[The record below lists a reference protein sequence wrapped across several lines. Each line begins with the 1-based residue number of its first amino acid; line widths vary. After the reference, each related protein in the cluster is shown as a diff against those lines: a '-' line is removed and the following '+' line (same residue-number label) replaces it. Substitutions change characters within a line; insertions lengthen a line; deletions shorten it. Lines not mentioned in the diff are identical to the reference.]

1 MTFEP
6 TTLPSS
12 KVRTWFKAPAKDDE
26 EIISCND
33 DSTFQLLDLLSMQIT
48 HVIAERGYAYYMEKR
63 VRYIC
68 LDGFRGYAIVEG
80 GSSYEVEF
88 EYRNGEI
95 GNLLCD
101 CPCSY
106 NCKHEFA
113 VMLQLKETL
122 DLIAKHYAVEYDR
135 SGYFAAVNKAALFD
149 FAVDRKE
156 TGSFTL

>member
-1 MTFEP
+1 
-6 TTLPSS
+6 
-12 KVRTWFKAPAKDDE
+12 
-26 EIISCND
+26 
-33 DSTFQLLDLLSMQIT
+33 MQIT
-48 HVIAERGYAYYMEKR
+48 HVIAERGYAYYMENR

-80 GSSYEVEF
+80 GGSYEVEF
-88 EYRNGEI
+88 EYRNGEV